1 MASSRSPATQVRLSV
16 VSHVVRSFDAT
27 SLLYLLLVVANKDY
41 TLSTSTTLPAETKDE
56 WVS

>member
-1 MASSRSPATQVRLSV
+1 MTSSRSPATQVRLSV

-56 WVS
+56 